1 MLILGL
7 NCIATVG
14 FSLESANVVG
24 YADSVARSGFK
35 ALGAQF
41 VGVSAAT
48 IDLTDL
54 KVTGYDAEE
63 GTEGD
68 VYVQGLDATGK
79 GTGSYFYY
87 DVPGELTGWL
97 NGDDELVEAGT
108 VMLSPG
114 DGFWVSAPNNSFGIQ
129 SAGTVPTS
137 DISVVLRSGF
147 KLAVNST
154 PVVADL
160 SDIVVTG
167 YDAEEGTEGDVYVQG
182 LDATGN
188 GTGSY
193 FYYDVPGE
201 ITGWL
206 DGNDEE
212 VEVGQVYVNPGDV
225 PSSAAY
231 SLVFPGVT
239 L

>member
-1 MLILGL
+1 M
-7 NCIATVG
+7 
-14 FSLESANVVG
+14 VG

-129 SAGTVPTS
+129 SAGTVPIS

-160 SDIVVTG
+160 TDIVVTG

-212 VEVGQVYVNPGDV
+212 VEVGQVYVNPGEGLWV
-225 PSSAAY
+225 AAPSAAY

>member
-1 MLILGL
+1 M
-7 NCIATVG
+7 
-14 FSLESANVVG
+14 
-24 YADSVARSGFK
+24 
-35 ALGAQF
+35 
-41 VGVSAAT
+41 GVSAAT

-54 KVTGYDAEE
+54 KVTGYDTEE

-97 NGDDELVEAGT
+97 DGNDEIVEPGT
-108 VMLSPG
+108 IKLAPG
-114 DGFWVSAPNNSFGIQ
+114 DGFWVSAPNDNYGIQ
-129 SAGTVPTS
+129 SAGMVPTS
-137 DISVVLRSGF
+137 DIGVVLRSGF
-147 KLAVNST
+147 KLVVNST
-154 PVVADL
+154 PVATDL
-160 SDIVVTG
+160 TDIVVTG

-212 VEVGQVYVNPGDV
+212 VEAGSVYVNAGEGLWV
-225 PSSAAY
+225 AAPSADY